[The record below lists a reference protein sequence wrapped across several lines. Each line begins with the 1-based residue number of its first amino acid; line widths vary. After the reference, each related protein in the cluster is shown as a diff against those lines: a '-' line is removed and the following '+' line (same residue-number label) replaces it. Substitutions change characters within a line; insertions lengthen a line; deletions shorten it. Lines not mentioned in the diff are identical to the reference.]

1 MNDAAIID
9 LYFKRDEQAL
19 TLTEEKYGQKLRGIA
34 FGILSDRMMAEEC
47 ENDTYLRAWNAIP
60 PASPK
65 EHFFAFL
72 AKIIRR
78 LSINRLR
85 DGARQKRNA
94 DLVALTAEL
103 ELCLPC
109 GEDVEGT
116 VDEKLLMK
124 SISDFIKALPKEQ
137 RLVFVRRYWYLDSV
151 EQIASRLGIGQS
163 KVKSILSRGRKRLK
177 EHLEKEGFSV

>member
-85 DGARQKRNA
+85 NGARQKRNA
-94 DLVALTAEL
+94 DLVALTAEM

-137 RLVFVRRYWYLDSV
+137 RLVFVRRYWYCSSIKD
-151 EQIASRLGIGQS
+151 IAADYSISEGT
-163 KVKSILSRGRKRLK
+163 VKSSLSRTRKYFREHLLK
-177 EHLEKEGFSV
+177 EGIDL

>member
-109 GEDVEGT
+109 GEDVEGM

-163 KVKSILSRGRKRLK
+163 KVKSILSRDRKRLK

>member
-72 AKIIRR
+72 AKIVRR

-94 DLVALTAEL
+94 DLVALTAEM

-177 EHLEKEGFSV
+177 EHLEKEGCSV

>member
-34 FGILSDRMMAEEC
+34 FDILSDRMMAEEC

-94 DLVALTAEL
+94 DLVALTAEM

-177 EHLEKEGFSV
+177 DHLEKE